1 MGAPPMLAHICAP
14 ICTKRVHSDI
24 EDDRTASIP
33 HGVGCLRDSD
43 YEMSPKDELEPDGKT
58 NEVFLGGSC
67 GDTTWRRD
75 EAVPHLDAAGVSY
88 YNPQVDDW
96 HSGLIAEEAAAKDEA
111 AVLLFFIDNST
122 RGIASLVEV
131 AALIAAGRNVVMVV
145 SDVPE
150 GAVIAG
156 DQITASERKDLNRGR
171 KYLLCVAEE
180 RMEAH
185 GNVIVCYDI
194 AHAVK
199 EAARLARALRMD
211 EGVDASV
218 TTFSDASVPGNLGV
232 RRRAS
237 AL

>member
-1 MGAPPMLAHICAP
+1 MGRRMLAHICVP

-24 EDDRTASIP
+24 DDNCAGSIP
-33 HGVGCLRDSD
+33 HGPGHSLRDSD
-43 YEMSPKDELEPDGKT
+43 YEMSPKDKEEPDLHS

-75 EAVPHLDAAGVSY
+75 EAVPHLDEAGVTY

-96 HSGLIAEEAAAKDEA
+96 HRGLIAEEAAAKEQA

-156 DQITASERKDLNRGR
+156 GRVTASERKDLNRGR
-171 KYLLCVAEE
+171 KYLLGLAEE
-180 RMEAH
+180 RMKEH
-185 GNVIVCYDI
+185 GNVIVCHDI
-194 AHAVK
+194 VQAVK
-199 EAARLARALRMD
+199 EAARLARALRV
-211 EGVDASV
+211 EEEVAAHVD
-218 TTFSDASVPGNLGV
+218 TSVPTLPGRL
-232 RRRAS
+232 RLKRRAS

>member
-1 MGAPPMLAHICAP
+1 MG
-14 ICTKRVHSDI
+14 
-24 EDDRTASIP
+24 
-33 HGVGCLRDSD
+33 
-43 YEMSPKDELEPDGKT
+43 
-58 NEVFLGGSC
+58 
-67 GDTTWRRD
+67 
-75 EAVPHLDAAGVSY
+75 
-88 YNPQVDDW
+88 DDW

-156 DQITASERKDLNRGR
+156 DQITASERKDL
-171 KYLLCVAEE
+171 LCVAEE

-218 TTFSDASVPGNLGV
+218 TPFSDASVPGNLRV
-232 RRRAS
+232 NRRAS